1 MNEMS
6 VDKSSEIEHAEFLS
20 AMMVG
25 SCPACGSNFTHDCE
39 SKESSNTGWTCE
51 VAKQLDAIDIGHC
64 DKCGMLWCL
73 ECGEMIGSELEAVK
87 EHFGTCTALD
97 SARSE
102 SSAP

>member
-1 MNEMS
+1 MSEM
-6 VDKSSEIEHAEFLS
+6 VADKSSEIEHAKFLS

-39 SKESSNTGWTCE
+39 SKETGNTGSTCE

-73 ECGEMIGSELEAVK
+73 ECGEMIGSEVEAVK
-87 EHFGTCTALD
+87 EHFENCTALD
-97 SARSE
+97 SAERK
-102 SSAP
+102 